1 MKRVPPAGPAEL
13 VAFETDVLAGFVLV
27 RAAAG
32 LADVTIRSDVSHL
45 EQLRAWFGRAA
56 VGTWSP
62 RYEAKPKVE
71 VNRGAPGG
79 VFCREPGCCL
89 GPEAG
94 ERLRRAGRTRLPGA
108 CLTGCTPNDALV
120 PWCGGL
126 ALVRAAAGVATGAS
140 GADGSGTARKYSN
153 SRGRG
158 GLAGT
163 GRTVTCRDGRGRTC
177 CRQMACKRSAVRA
190 RLAPLVRSK
199 IRTGRAV
206 STAGKYSNG
215 GPLGRRTCSD
225 RASSRGWGFRQD
237 TGFQALNR
245 RWPACH
251 LGESR
256 FIGSVTLATWSPLG
270 PRRGTSARDCCRI
283 CRRSGRAGVLAL
295 DHKRQ
300 PWWC

>member
-108 CLTGCTPNDALV
+108 CLTGCTPNDAPV
-120 PWCGGL
+120 AWRRGL
-126 ALVRAAAGVATGAS
+126 PLVRPRHRPQQVPFGT
-140 GADGSGTARKYSN
+140 DGSGTARKYSN
-153 SRGRG
+153 PP
-158 GLAGT
+158 
-163 GRTVTCRDGRGRTC
+163 GRGRTC
-177 CRQMACKRSAVRA
+177 
-190 RLAPLVRSK
+190 
-199 IRTGRAV
+199 GD
-206 STAGKYSNG
+206 AG
-215 GPLGRRTCSD
+215 
-225 RASSRGWGFRQD
+225 GW
-237 TGFQALNR
+237 
-245 RWPACH
+245 
-251 LGESR
+251 
-256 FIGSVTLATWSPLG
+256 
-270 PRRGTSARDCCRI
+270 
-283 CRRSGRAGVLAL
+283 
-295 DHKRQ
+295 
-300 PWWC
+300 